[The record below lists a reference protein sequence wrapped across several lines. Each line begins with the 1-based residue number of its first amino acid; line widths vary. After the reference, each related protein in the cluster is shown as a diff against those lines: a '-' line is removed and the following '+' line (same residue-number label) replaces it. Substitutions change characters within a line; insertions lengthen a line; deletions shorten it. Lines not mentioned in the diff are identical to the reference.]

1 MQLNGLYQEIQKLI
15 ELNNKKM
22 KYQNNYIFYAG
33 KNLDIGQEISTIKET
48 VNNIKNNP
56 DLLEGLEEQL
66 SNLENKINLI
76 EEQQGQQADFN
87 IDNLQ
92 RQITKNAE
100 DIIYILQLLQ
110 FNIRGSGYGN
120 QLDSML
126 LDNAVLV

>member
-33 KNLDIGQEISTIKET
+33 KNLDIGQEISTIKEA

-66 SNLENKINLI
+66 TNLENKINLI
-76 EEQQGQQADFN
+76 EEHQGQQADFN

-110 FNIRGSGYGN
+110 LNIRGSGYGN
-120 QLDSML
+120 QLDSMQ